1 VAVACKQ
8 CYWCAS
14 HVGGINFWANLG
26 LLIVKLLGGIFG
38 GSQALI
44 ADAVHSLSDVIVAI
58 LVIVGLKV
66 SSSPPDEDH
75 HWGHGNIEFVVSAII
90 GTLLVCTAITITI
103 VSLATIIR
111 GDIYNPGILAVWAAA
126 ISVVAN
132 EIMFRH
138 SLCAGEQMDSPALIA
153 NAWENRS
160 DVYSSLAVLAGVF
173 GARIGFVVLDPV
185 AAIIVGIMIA
195 KNGLKTLV
203 SGVKGITDSSFDNK
217 AMLSQIRKLVLKE
230 DGIVNVSKLRA
241 RKTGQKVWIDLEAIF
256 EPEMKVEKKKK
267 IIDSAR
273 KNVIDKFERIG
284 DVVIVSRV
292 SEPQLKE
299 IEL

>member
-1 VAVACKQ
+1 MPVACKE
-8 CYWCAS
+8 CYWCAK
-14 HVGGINFWANLG
+14 HVGGVNFWANLG
-26 LLIVKLLGGIFG
+26 LLIIKLLGGIFG

-66 SSSPPDEDH
+66 SSAPPDDDH
-75 HWGHGNIEFVVSAII
+75 HWGHGNIEFIVSAII
-90 GTLLVCTAITITI
+90 GVLLVCTAITITI
-103 VSLATIIR
+103 VSLLSIIQ

-126 ISVVAN
+126 ISVIAN

-138 SLCAGEQMDSPALIA
+138 SLCAGEQMDSPAMIA

-160 DVYSSLAVLAGVF
+160 DVYSSLAVLVGVF
-173 GARIGFVVLDPV
+173 GARIGFTVLDPI

-195 KNGLKTLV
+195 KNGLKTLI
-203 SGVKGITDSSFDNK
+203 SGVKGITDRSFDNK
-217 AMLSQIRKLVLKE
+217 AMLSQVRKLVLKE
-230 DGIVNVSKLRA
+230 DGIVNVSNLRA

-256 EPEMKVEKKKK
+256 KPEMKVAEVKK
-267 IIDSAR
+267 IIDSVR

-292 SEPQLKE
+292 TEPQLKE
-299 IEL
+299 I

>member
-1 VAVACKQ
+1 VPVACKE
-8 CYWCAS
+8 CYWCAK
-14 HVGGINFWANLG
+14 HVGGVNFWANLG
-26 LLIVKLLGGIFG
+26 LLIIKLLGGIFG

-66 SSSPPDEDH
+66 SSAPPDDDH
-75 HWGHGNIEFVVSAII
+75 HWGHGNIEFIVSAII
-90 GTLLVCTAITITI
+90 GVLLVCTAITITI
-103 VSLATIIR
+103 VSLLSIIQ

-126 ISVVAN
+126 ISVIAN

-138 SLCAGEQMDSPALIA
+138 SLCAGEQMDSPAMIA

-160 DVYSSLAVLAGVF
+160 DVYSSLAVLVGVF
-173 GARIGFVVLDPV
+173 GARIGFTVLDPI

-195 KNGLKTLV
+195 KNGLKTLI
-203 SGVKGITDSSFDNK
+203 SGVKGITDRSFDNK
-217 AMLSQIRKLVLKE
+217 AMLSQVRKLVLKE
-230 DGIVNVSKLRA
+230 DGIVNVSNLRA

-256 EPEMKVEKKKK
+256 KPEMKVAEVKK
-267 IIDSAR
+267 IIDSVR

-292 SEPQLKE
+292 TEPQLKE
-299 IEL
+299 I

>member
-1 VAVACKQ
+1 MPVACKE
-8 CYWCAS
+8 CYWCAK
-14 HVGGINFWANLG
+14 HVGGINLWANLG
-26 LLIVKLLGGIFG
+26 LLVVKLLGGIFG
-38 GSQALI
+38 RSQALI
-44 ADAVHSLSDVIVAI
+44 ADAVHSLSDVIIAI

-66 SSSPPDEDH
+66 SSAPPDDDH
-75 HWGHGNIEFVVSAII
+75 HWGHGNIEFIVSAII
-90 GTLLVCTAITITI
+90 GTLLVCTAIAITI
-103 VSLATIIR
+103 VSLLSIIQ
-111 GDIYNPGILAVWAAA
+111 GDIYNPGIMAVWAAA

-138 SLCAGEQMDSPALIA
+138 SLCAGEQMDSPAMIA

-160 DVYSSLAVLAGVF
+160 DVYSSLAVLVGVF
-173 GARIGFVVLDPV
+173 GARVGFAVLDPI
-185 AAIIVGIMIA
+185 AAIIVGVMIA

-203 SGVKGITDSSFDNK
+203 SGVKGITDRSFDNK

-230 DGIVNVSKLRA
+230 DGIVSIGRLRA

-256 EPEMKVEKKKK
+256 KPEVKVAEVKK

-273 KNVIDKFERIG
+273 KNIIGKFERIG

-292 SEPQLKE
+292 PEPQLKE
-299 IEL
+299 I

>member
-1 VAVACKQ
+1 MAVVCKR
-8 CYWCAS
+8 CYWCAR
-14 HVGGINFWANLG
+14 HVGGVNLWANLG

-38 GSQALI
+38 GSQALV

-58 LVIVGLKV
+58 LLIVGLKV
-66 SSSPPDEDH
+66 SSAPPDEDH
-75 HWGHGNIEFVVSAII
+75 HWGHGNIEFIVSAII
-90 GTLLVCTAITITI
+90 GTLLVCTAITITV

-138 SLCAGEQMDSPALIA
+138 SLCAG
-153 NAWENRS
+153 
-160 DVYSSLAVLAGVF
+160 F
-173 GARIGFVVLDPV
+173 GARIGFTVLDPV
-185 AAIIVGIMIA
+185 AAIVVGIMIA
-195 KNGLKTLV
+195 QNGINTLML
-203 SGVKGITDSSFDNK
+203 GVRGMTDSSFDNK

-230 DGIVNVSKLRA
+230 DGIVNVGRLRA

-256 EPEMKVEKKKK
+256 KPEMKVAEVKKT
-267 IIDSAR
+267 IDSVR

-292 SEPQLKE
+292 PEPQLKE
-299 IEL
+299 I

>member
-1 VAVACKQ
+1 MAVVCKE
-8 CYWCAS
+8 CYWCAK
-14 HVGGINFWANLG
+14 HVGGINLWGNLG
-26 LLIVKLLGGIFG
+26 LLFVKLLGGIFG

-66 SSSPPDEDH
+66 SSSPPDDDH
-75 HWGHGNIEFVVSAII
+75 HWGHGNIEFIVSAII

-103 VSLATIIR
+103 VSLLSIIQ
-111 GDIYNPGILAVWAAA
+111 GDMYNPGILAVWAAA

-138 SLCAGEQMDSPALIA
+138 SLCAGEQMDSPAMIA

-160 DVYSSLAVLAGVF
+160 DVYSSFAVLVGVF
-173 GARIGFVVLDPV
+173 GARMGVVILDPI
-185 AAIIVGIMIA
+185 AAIIVGIVIA
-195 KNGLKTLV
+195 KNGLKTLMI
-203 SGVKGITDSSFDNK
+203 GVRGMTDSGFDDK
-217 AMLSQIRKLVLKE
+217 AMLSQIRRLVLKE
-230 DGIVNVSKLRA
+230 NGIIDVGRLRA

-256 EPEMKVEKKKK
+256 KPEMKVAEVKK
-267 IIDSAR
+267 IVDSIR
-273 KNVIDKFERIG
+273 KNVVDQFERIS

-292 SEPQLKE
+292 TEPELKE
-299 IEL
+299 I

>member
-1 VAVACKQ
+1 MPVACKE
-8 CYWCAS
+8 CYWCAK
-14 HVGGINFWANLG
+14 HVGGINLWANLG

-38 GSQALI
+38 RSQALI
-44 ADAVHSLSDVIVAI
+44 ADAIHSLSDVIIAI

-66 SSSPPDEDH
+66 SSAPPDDDH
-75 HWGHGNIEFVVSAII
+75 HWGHGNIEFIVSAII
-90 GTLLVCTAITITI
+90 GTLLVCTAIAITI
-103 VSLATIIR
+103 VSLLSIIQ
-111 GDIYNPGILAVWAAA
+111 GDIYNPGIMAVWAAA

-138 SLCAGEQMDSPALIA
+138 SLCAGEQMDSPAMIA

-160 DVYSSLAVLAGVF
+160 DVYSSLAVLVGVF
-173 GARIGFVVLDPV
+173 GARMGFAVLDPI

-203 SGVKGITDSSFDNK
+203 SGVKGITDRSFDNK

-230 DGIVNVSKLRA
+230 DGIVSIGRLRA

-256 EPEMKVEKKKK
+256 KPEMKVAEVKK
-267 IIDSAR
+267 IMDSAR
-273 KNVIDKFERIG
+273 KNVIGKFERIG

-292 SEPQLKE
+292 PEPQLKE
-299 IEL
+299 I

>member
-1 VAVACKQ
+1 MAVVCKE
-8 CYWCAS
+8 CYWCAK
-14 HVGGINFWANLG
+14 HVGGINLWGNLG
-26 LLIVKLLGGIFG
+26 LLFVKLLGGIFG

-66 SSSPPDEDH
+66 SSSPPDDDH
-75 HWGHGNIEFVVSAII
+75 HWGHGNIEFIVSAII

-103 VSLATIIR
+103 VSLLSIIQ
-111 GDIYNPGILAVWAAA
+111 GDMYNPGILAVWAAA

-138 SLCAGEQMDSPALIA
+138 SLCAGEQMDSPAMIA

-160 DVYSSLAVLAGVF
+160 DVYSSLAVLVGVF
-173 GARIGFVVLDPV
+173 GAKMGIVVLDPV

-195 KNGLKTLV
+195 KNGLGTVKLGV
-203 SGVKGITDSSFDNK
+203 SGMTDSSFDDK

-230 DGIVNVSKLRA
+230 NGIIDIGRLRA

-256 EPEMKVEKKKK
+256 KPEMKVAEVKK
-267 IIDSAR
+267 IVDGIR
-273 KNVIDKFERIG
+273 KNVVDQFERIS
-284 DVVIVSRV
+284 DVVIISRV
-292 SEPQLKE
+292 TEPELKE
-299 IEL
+299 I

>member
-1 VAVACKQ
+1 MPVACKE
-8 CYWCAS
+8 CYWCAK
-14 HVGGINFWANLG
+14 HVGGINLWANLG

-38 GSQALI
+38 RSQALI

-66 SSSPPDEDH
+66 SSAPPDEDH
-75 HWGHGNIEFVVSAII
+75 HWGHGNIEFIVSAII
-90 GTLLVCTAITITI
+90 GTLLVCTAIAITI
-103 VSLATIIR
+103 VSLLSIIQ
-111 GDIYNPGILAVWAAA
+111 GNIYNPGIMAVWAAA

-138 SLCAGEQMDSPALIA
+138 SLCAGEQMDSPAMIA

-160 DVYSSLAVLAGVF
+160 DVYSSLAVLVGVF
-173 GARIGFVVLDPV
+173 GARIGFTVLDPI

-203 SGVKGITDSSFDNK
+203 SGVKGITDRSFDNK

-230 DGIVNVSKLRA
+230 DGIVSIGRLRA

-256 EPEMKVEKKKK
+256 KPEVKVTEVKK

-273 KNVIDKFERIG
+273 KNIIGNFERIG

-292 SEPQLKE
+292 PEPQLKE
-299 IEL
+299 I

>member
-1 VAVACKQ
+1 MPVACKE
-8 CYWCAS
+8 CYWCAR

-26 LLIVKLLGGIFG
+26 LLVVKLLGGIFG
-38 GSQALI
+38 RSQALI
-44 ADAVHSLSDVIVAI
+44 ADAVHSLSDVIIAI

-66 SSSPPDEDH
+66 SSAPPDDDH
-75 HWGHGNIEFVVSAII
+75 HWGHGNIEFIVSAII
-90 GTLLVCTAITITI
+90 GTLLVCTAIAITI
-103 VSLATIIR
+103 VSLLSIIQR
-111 GDIYNPGILAVWAAA
+111 NIYNPSIMAVWAAA

-138 SLCAGEQMDSPALIA
+138 SLCAGEQMDSPAMIA

-160 DVYSSLAVLAGVF
+160 DVYSSLAVLVGVF
-173 GARIGFVVLDPV
+173 GARIGFTVLDPI

-203 SGVKGITDSSFDNK
+203 SGVKGITDRSFDNK
-217 AMLSQIRKLVLKE
+217 AMLSQVRELVLKE
-230 DGIVNVSKLRA
+230 DGIVNVGKLRA

-256 EPEMKVEKKKK
+256 KPEMKVAEVKK

-273 KNVIDKFERIG
+273 KNVIGKFERIG

-292 SEPQLKE
+292 PEPQLKE
-299 IEL
+299 I

>member
-1 VAVACKQ
+1 VPVACKE
-8 CYWCAS
+8 CYWCAK
-14 HVGGINFWANLG
+14 HVGGINLWANLG

-38 GSQALI
+38 RSQALI
-44 ADAVHSLSDVIVAI
+44 ADAVHSLSDVIIAI

-66 SSSPPDEDH
+66 SSAPPDDDH
-75 HWGHGNIEFVVSAII
+75 HWGHGNIEFIVSAII
-90 GTLLVCTAITITI
+90 GMLLVCTAITITI
-103 VSLATIIR
+103 VSLLSIIQ
-111 GDIYNPGILAVWAAA
+111 GNIYNPGILAVWAAA

-138 SLCAGEQMDSPALIA
+138 SLCAGEQMDSPAMIA

-160 DVYSSLAVLAGVF
+160 DVYSSLAVLVGVF
-173 GARIGFVVLDPV
+173 GARIGFAVLDPI

-203 SGVKGITDSSFDNK
+203 SGVKGITDRSFDNK
-217 AMLSQIRKLVLKE
+217 PMLSQIRKLVLKE
-230 DGIVNVSKLRA
+230 DGIVSIGRLRA

-256 EPEMKVEKKKK
+256 KPEVKVAEVKK

-273 KNVIDKFERIG
+273 KNIIGKFERIG

-292 SEPQLKE
+292 PEPQLKE
-299 IEL
+299 I

>member
-1 VAVACKQ
+1 MPVACKE
-8 CYWCAS
+8 CYWCAK
-14 HVGGINFWANLG
+14 HVGGINLWANLG
-26 LLIVKLLGGIFG
+26 LLVVKLLGGIFG
-38 GSQALI
+38 RSQALI
-44 ADAVHSLSDVIVAI
+44 ADAVHSLSDVIIAI

-66 SSSPPDEDH
+66 SSAPPDDDH
-75 HWGHGNIEFVVSAII
+75 HWGHGNIEFIVSAII
-90 GTLLVCTAITITI
+90 GMLLVCTAIAITI
-103 VSLATIIR
+103 VSLLSIIQ
-111 GDIYNPGILAVWAAA
+111 GDIYNPGIMAVWAAA

-138 SLCAGEQMDSPALIA
+138 SLCAGEQMDSPAMIA

-160 DVYSSLAVLAGVF
+160 DVYSSLAVLVGVF
-173 GARIGFVVLDPV
+173 GARVGFAVLDPI

-203 SGVKGITDSSFDNK
+203 SGVKGITDRSFDNK

-230 DGIVNVSKLRA
+230 DGIVSIGRLRA

-256 EPEMKVEKKKK
+256 KPEMKVAEVKK
-267 IIDSAR
+267 IMDSAR
-273 KNVIDKFERIG
+273 KNVIGKFERIG

-292 SEPQLKE
+292 PEPQLKE
-299 IEL
+299 I

>member
-1 VAVACKQ
+1 M
-8 CYWCAS
+8 
-14 HVGGINFWANLG
+14 NFWANLG
-26 LLIVKLLGGIFG
+26 LCIVKLLGGIFG

-58 LVIVGLKV
+58 LLIVGLKV
-66 SSSPPDEDH
+66 SSVPPDDDH
-75 HWGHGNIEFVVSAII
+75 HWGHGNIEFIVSAII

-111 GDIYNPGILAVWAAA
+111 GDIYNPSILAVWAAA

-138 SLCAGEQMDSPALIA
+138 SLCVGLQMDSPAMIA

-160 DVYSSLAVLAGVF
+160 DVYSSLAVLVGVF
-173 GARIGFVVLDPV
+173 GARMGFVVLDPI

-217 AMLSQIRKLVLKE
+217 AMLSQLKKMVMKE
-230 DGIVNVSKLRA
+230 EGIIDISKLRG
-241 RKTGQKVWIDLEAIF
+241 RKVGQKIWIDIEAMF
-256 EPEMKVEKKKK
+256 EPQMKVSEVKKTINVIK
-267 IIDSAR
+267 
-273 KNVIDKFERIG
+273 KNVMEQFDRIG

-292 SEPQLKE
+292 PEPQLKE
-299 IEL
+299 I

>member
-1 VAVACKQ
+1 MPVACKE
-8 CYWCAS
+8 CYWCAK
-14 HVGGINFWANLG
+14 HVGGINLWANLG
-26 LLIVKLLGGIFG
+26 LLVVKLLGGIFG
-38 GSQALI
+38 RSQALI
-44 ADAVHSLSDVIVAI
+44 ADAVHSLSDVIIAI

-66 SSSPPDEDH
+66 SSAPPDDDH
-75 HWGHGNIEFVVSAII
+75 HWGHGNIEFIVSAII
-90 GTLLVCTAITITI
+90 GMLLVCTAIAITI
-103 VSLATIIR
+103 VSLLSIIQ
-111 GDIYNPGILAVWAAA
+111 GDIYNPGIMAVWAAA

-138 SLCAGEQMDSPALIA
+138 SLCAGEQMDSPAMIA

-160 DVYSSLAVLAGVF
+160 DVYSSLAVLVGVF
-173 GARIGFVVLDPV
+173 GARIGFAVLDPI

-203 SGVKGITDSSFDNK
+203 SGVKGITDRSFDNK

-230 DGIVNVSKLRA
+230 DGIVSIGRLRA

-256 EPEMKVEKKKK
+256 KPEMKVAEVKK
-267 IIDSAR
+267 IMDSAR
-273 KNVIDKFERIG
+273 KNVIGKFERIG

-292 SEPQLKE
+292 PEPQLKE
-299 IEL
+299 I

>member
-1 VAVACKQ
+1 MPVACKE
-8 CYWCAS
+8 CYWCAK
-14 HVGGINFWANLG
+14 HVGGVNFWANLG
-26 LLIVKLLGGIFG
+26 LLIIKLLGGIFG

-66 SSSPPDEDH
+66 SSAPPDDDH
-75 HWGHGNIEFVVSAII
+75 HWGHGNIEFIVSAII
-90 GTLLVCTAITITI
+90 GVLLVCTAITITI
-103 VSLATIIR
+103 VSLLSIIQ

-126 ISVVAN
+126 ISVIAN

-138 SLCAGEQMDSPALIA
+138 SLCAGEQMDSPVMIA

-160 DVYSSLAVLAGVF
+160 DVYSSLAVLVGVF
-173 GARIGFVVLDPV
+173 GARIGFTVLDPI

-195 KNGLKTLV
+195 KNGLKTLI
-203 SGVKGITDSSFDNK
+203 SGVKGITDRSFDNK
-217 AMLSQIRKLVLKE
+217 AMLSQVRKLVLKE
-230 DGIVNVSKLRA
+230 DGIVNVSNLRA

-256 EPEMKVEKKKK
+256 KPEMKVAEVKK
-267 IIDSAR
+267 IIDSVR

-292 SEPQLKE
+292 TEPQLKE
-299 IEL
+299 I